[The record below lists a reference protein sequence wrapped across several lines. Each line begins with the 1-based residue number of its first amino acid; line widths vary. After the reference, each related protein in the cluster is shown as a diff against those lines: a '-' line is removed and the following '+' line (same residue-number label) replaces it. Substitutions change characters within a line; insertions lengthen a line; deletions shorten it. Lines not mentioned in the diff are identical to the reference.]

1 MAIHHSWFQ
10 SFVSKLFPDGLNQGF
25 DIHCQ
30 LIFSKSQWPS
40 HDDIIS
46 SIIIEEETRLAHPEG
61 EDQKVVDIGAAALS
75 IQNSRT
81 PNSQGDHDKTKIIC
95 DHYGRAYHREV
106 L

>member
-1 MAIHHSWFQ
+1 MKKLYRDLHYYHLFEPIGKNDMAIHHSWFQ

-61 EDQKVVDIGAAALS
+61 ED
-75 IQNSRT
+75 
-81 PNSQGDHDKTKIIC
+81 
-95 DHYGRAYHREV
+95 
-106 L
+106 